1 VQAVLIFQMYV
12 VLGVSLLAIGV
23 KGYALV
29 NALLW
34 SAESYTA
41 AQKLTKPAW
50 IAMLGF
56 GVLFELLFMMNPIN
70 PLNLAASVA
79 ALVYLFDVRPAIAE
93 LNRR

>member
-1 VQAVLIFQMYV
+1 MLIFEMYV
-12 VLGVSLLAIGV
+12 VLGISLLAIGI

-34 SAESYTA
+34 SAESYTV

-50 IAMLGF
+50 VTMLGF
-56 GVLFELLFMMNPIN
+56 GVLFELLFMMNPVN

-79 ALVYLFDVRPAIAE
+79 ALVYLVDVRPAIAE
-93 LNRR
+93 LNMR

>member
-1 VQAVLIFQMYV
+1 MQAVLAFEAYV
-12 VLGVSLLAIGV
+12 ILAVSLLALGV
-23 KGYALV
+23 KGFALV

-50 IAMLGF
+50 VAMLGF
-56 GVLFELLFMMNPIN
+56 GVLFELLFMVQPVN

>member
-1 VQAVLIFQMYV
+1 MFEAYV
-12 VLGVSLLAIGV
+12 ILAVSLLALGL
-23 KGYALV
+23 KGYAFV
-29 NALLW
+29 NSLLW

-50 IAMLGF
+50 VAILGF
-56 GVLFELLFMMNPIN
+56 AVLFELLFKADPIN

-79 ALVYLFDVRPAIAE
+79 ALVYLVDVRPAVAE

>member
-1 VQAVLIFQMYV
+1 VQAVLAFEAYV
-12 VLGVSLLAIGV
+12 ILAVSLLALGV
-23 KGYALV
+23 KGFALV

-34 SAESYTA
+34 SAEAYST

-50 IAMLGF
+50 VAMLGF
-56 GVLFELLFMMNPIN
+56 GVLFELLFMVQPVN